1 MNGPCRAKCA
11 NQRENRCQLDDERI
25 RLNRVEFGDEW
36 DPVQHCSGYR
46 PAGSKTWTNA
56 VKGNMGT
63 VPWHLIY

>member
-46 PAGSKTWTNA
+46 PRREQNLDKRRQR
-56 VKGNMGT
+56 
-63 VPWHLIY
+63 